1 MRGDNK
7 LTVFAWGNGDTI
19 MLDDRTVLVDIHYRR
34 DQAEDPE
41 NDRVPDFAHDIWAA
55 CADNPL
61 PPGSPA
67 SLMVLAGGRAAPWPW
82 RPKHSGSSAPEEVG
96 FAVNSLLEQAGFEPL
111 VPPREGTGL
120 SSSL

>member
-41 NDRVPDFAHDIWAA
+41 NDRVPDLAHDIWAA

-61 PPGSPA
+61 PRDLPHRS
-67 SLMVLAGGRAAPWPW
+67 WC
-82 RPKHSGSSAPEEVG
+82 
-96 FAVNSLLEQAGFEPL
+96 
-111 VPPREGTGL
+111 
-120 SSSL
+120 